1 VGENVRGEQRETQ
14 TSEANSRLEAMLI
27 EGLTIGEDIPISPD
41 FWRRTQ
47 TGSGRELLIYNDF
60 SSVSG

>member
-1 VGENVRGEQRETQ
+1 MGENVRGEQRETQ

-41 FWRRTQ
+41 FWR
-47 TGSGRELLIYNDF
+47 ELKQEVDE
-60 SSVSG
+60 SC